1 MTILNNGAGADPALF
16 FSRKGADMRGAS
28 IVAVCGLAAVL
39 GLGPVGCSGQG
50 NYTRE
55 GASVAKERMNAMKSA
70 TEWEMARQAF
80 VAGDLEKAL
89 RKVDASISL
98 NEHVVKSHVLR
109 ARIMIEKGELGHSLR
124 SLHTAITLDPQD
136 SDAHYYLGVTFERL
150 NRPEDAAEHFMTAC
164 EADDYNPG
172 YAVAAAEMM
181 VDLNR
186 TEEARQYLLGLPATE
201 DNAGIRQMLGHIALI
216 QGDTAAAMGFFSQA
230 RLLAPDDQAIQED
243 LIRAQMQ
250 VGEYAAAELNIA
262 AIRKNKANAT
272 RRDLMQLHAEALM
285 GVNRPVEARALYQEL
300 LSDADMASDVQSWI
314 GLGNSS
320 YLVNDQRTL
329 RRAASRVVALA
340 PSSYEG
346 YALWALCHRRDGQF
360 DKALASVD
368 QAILRAPN
376 DPSFHGLRAM
386 ILADQGRT
394 GEAVLA
400 ARKAAQLAPDE
411 PRYETLQSQL
421 RSGTYATVPVT
432 E

>member
-1 MTILNNGAGADPALF
+1 MRRTPIIAAG
-16 FSRKGADMRGAS
+16 
-28 IVAVCGLAAVL
+28 GLAAMVL
-39 GLGPVGCSGQG
+39 LGPVGCSGQG

-89 RKVDASISL
+89 RKVDASLAL
-98 NEHVVKSHVLR
+98 NQNVVKSHVLR
-109 ARIMIEKGELGHSLR
+109 ARIMIEKGELGQSLR

-136 SDAHYYLGVTFERL
+136 ADAHYYLGVTFERL
-150 NRPEDAAEHFMTAC
+150 NRPEDAAEHFMTAS
-164 EADDYNPG
+164 EVDDYNPG
-172 YAVAAAEMM
+172 HFGAAAEML
-181 VDLNR
+181 VDMNR

-216 QGDTAAAMGFFSQA
+216 QGDPESAVRFFSQA

-262 AIRKNKANAT
+262 AMRKGKVNAT

-300 LSDADMASDVQSWI
+300 LADPNMVSDVQAWI
-314 GLGNSS
+314 GLGNAS
-320 YLVNDQRTL
+320 YLVGDQRTL

-340 PSSYEG
+340 PTSFEG

-360 DKALASVD
+360 DKALASID
-368 QAILRAPN
+368 QAITRAPE
-376 DPSFHGLRAM
+376 DPSFHALRAM
-386 ILADQGRT
+386 ILADMDRT
-394 GEAVLA
+394 GEAVQA
-400 ARKAAQLAPDE
+400 ARRAAQLDPDE
-411 PRYETLQSQL
+411 PKYQTLQSQL
-421 RSGTYATVPVT
+421 RAGTYATVPVS

>member
-1 MTILNNGAGADPALF
+1 MI
-16 FSRKGADMRGAS
+16 
-28 IVAVCGLAAVL
+28 AVCGLGVAV
-39 GLGPVGCSGQG
+39 GLTGCAGQG

-55 GASVAKERMNAMKSA
+55 GSSVAKERMNAMKSA
-70 TEWEMARQAF
+70 TEWEMGRQAF
-80 VAGDLEKAL
+80 MAGDLDKAL
-89 RKVDASISL
+89 RKVDASLSL

-109 ARIMIEKGELGHSLR
+109 ARIMIEKGELGQSLR
-124 SLHTAITLDPQD
+124 SLNTAITLDPQD
-136 SDAHYYLGVTFERL
+136 PDAHYYLGVTFERL
-150 NRPEDAAEHFMTAC
+150 NRPQEAAEHFMTAA
-164 EADDYNPG
+164 EADGYNAG
-172 YAVAAAEMM
+172 YAVAAAEML

-186 TEEARQYLLGLPATE
+186 TEEARLYLTGLPSGQ
-201 DNAGIRQMLGHIALI
+201 DNAGVRQMLGHIALI
-216 QGDTAAAMGFFSQA
+216 QGDTQGAVAFFAQA

-250 VGEYAAAELNIA
+250 VGEYAAAEMNIA
-262 AIRKNKANAT
+262 AIRKNKANAA

-285 GVNRPVEARALYQEL
+285 GVNRPVEARAIYQEL
-300 LSDADMASDVQSWI
+300 LNDPNMASDVQAWI
-314 GLGNSS
+314 GLGNAA

-360 DKALASVD
+360 AKALSSVD
-368 QAILRAPN
+368 QAIVRAPN

-394 GEAVLA
+394 NEAVLA

-421 RSGTYATVPVT
+421 RSGTYATVPT
-432 E
+432 GSSD

>member
-1 MTILNNGAGADPALF
+1 
-16 FSRKGADMRGAS
+16 MRGAS
-28 IVAVCGLAAVL
+28 IVAVCSL
-39 GLGPVGCSGQG
+39 GVALSLGMTGCSGQG

-70 TEWEMARQAF
+70 TEWEMGRQAF
-80 VAGDLEKAL
+80 MAGDLDKAL
-89 RKVDASISL
+89 RKVDASLAL
-98 NEHVVKSHVLR
+98 NQHVVKSHVLR
-109 ARIMIEKGELGHSLR
+109 ARIMIEKGELGQSLR
-124 SLHTAITLDPQD
+124 SLHTAITLDPND
-136 SDAHYYLGVTFERL
+136 PDAHYYMGVTFERL
-150 NRPEDAAEHFMTAC
+150 NRPEDAAEHFMAAC
-164 EADDYNPG
+164 EADGYNPG
-172 YAVAAAEMM
+172 YAVAAAEML

-186 TEEARQYLLGLPATE
+186 TEEARLYLIGLPSSE
-201 DNAGIRQMLGHIALI
+201 DNAGMRQMLGHIALI
-216 QGDTAAAMGFFSQA
+216 QGNIEAAVAFFAQA

-250 VGEYAAAELNIA
+250 VGEYAAAEMNIA

-285 GVNRPVEARALYQEL
+285 GVNRPVEARTLYQEL
-300 LSDADMASDVQSWI
+300 LSDPNMVSDVQAWI
-314 GLGNSS
+314 GLGNAA

-360 DKALASVD
+360 AKALSSVD

-411 PRYETLQSQL
+411 PKYETLQSQL
-421 RSGTYATVPVT
+421 RSGAYATVPT
-432 E
+432 GSGE

>member
-1 MTILNNGAGADPALF
+1 
-16 FSRKGADMRGAS
+16 MRGNS
-28 IVAVCGLAAVL
+28 IVAVCGLGVAVGL
-39 GLGPVGCSGQG
+39 GLTGCSGQG

-70 TEWEMARQAF
+70 TEWEMGRQAF
-80 VAGDLEKAL
+80 VAGDLDKAL
-89 RKVDASISL
+89 RKVDASLSL
-98 NEHVVKSHVLR
+98 NQNVVKSHVLR
-109 ARIMIEKGELGHSLR
+109 ARIMIEKGELGQSLR

-136 SDAHYYLGVTFERL
+136 PDAHYYLGVTYERL
-150 NRPEDAAEHFMTAC
+150 NRPEDAAEHFMTAS
-164 EADDYNPG
+164 EVDDYNPG
-172 YAVAAAEMM
+172 YAVAAAEML

-186 TEEARQYLLGLPATE
+186 TEEARLYLLGLPASN

-216 QGDTAAAMGFFSQA
+216 QGNTEAAVGFFSQA

-250 VGEYAAAELNIA
+250 VGLYAPAEMNIA
-262 AIRKNKANAT
+262 AIRQNKANAT

-285 GVNRPVEARALYQEL
+285 GVNRPVEARAIYQEL
-300 LSDADMASDVQSWI
+300 LTDPNMASDVQAWV
-314 GLGNSS
+314 GLGNAS

-360 DKALASVD
+360 AKALASVD
-368 QAILRAPN
+368 QAILRAPK

-394 GEAVLA
+394 AEAVQA
-400 ARKAAQLAPDE
+400 ARVAAQLAPE
-411 PRYETLQSQL
+411 ESKYQTLQSQL
-421 RSGTYATVPVT
+421 RSGTYATVPVVPT

>member
-1 MTILNNGAGADPALF
+1 MRRTPIIAAG
-16 FSRKGADMRGAS
+16 
-28 IVAVCGLAAVL
+28 GLAAMVL
-39 GLGPVGCSGQG
+39 LGPVGCSGQG

-89 RKVDASISL
+89 RKVDASLAL
-98 NEHVVKSHVLR
+98 NQNVVKSHVLR
-109 ARIMIEKGELGHSLR
+109 ARIMIEKGELGQSLR

-136 SDAHYYLGVTFERL
+136 ADAHYYLGVTFERL
-150 NRPEDAAEHFMTAC
+150 NRPEDAAEHFMTAS
-164 EADDYNPG
+164 EVDDYNPG
-172 YAVAAAEMM
+172 HAVAAAEML
-181 VDLNR
+181 VDMNR

-216 QGDTAAAMGFFSQA
+216 QGDPESAVRFFSQA

-262 AIRKNKANAT
+262 AMRKGKVNAT

-300 LSDADMASDVQSWI
+300 LADPNMVSDVQAWI
-314 GLGNSS
+314 GLGNAS
-320 YLVNDQRTL
+320 YLVGDQRTL

-340 PSSYEG
+340 PTSFEG

-360 DKALASVD
+360 DKALASID
-368 QAILRAPN
+368 QAITRAPE
-376 DPSFHGLRAM
+376 DPSFHALRAM
-386 ILADQGRT
+386 ILADMDRT
-394 GEAVLA
+394 GEAVQA
-400 ARKAAQLAPDE
+400 ARRAAQLDPDE
-411 PRYETLQSQL
+411 PKYQTLQSQL
-421 RSGTYATVPVT
+421 RAGTYATVPVS